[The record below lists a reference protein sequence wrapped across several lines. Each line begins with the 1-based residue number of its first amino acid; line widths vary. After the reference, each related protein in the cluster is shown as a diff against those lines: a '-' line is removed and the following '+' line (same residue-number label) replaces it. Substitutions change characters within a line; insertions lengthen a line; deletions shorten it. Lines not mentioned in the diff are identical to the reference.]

1 MKGLL
6 IKDVYM
12 LRGYCRV
19 FILLMLIMFA
29 ALIFTGGSSFFILY
43 TSVLTGTLPV
53 TALSYD
59 DREKW
64 CVYCQTLPV
73 TRAQYVAGKYVLGL
87 GCAACAVL
95 MTAACALNPATDRGM
110 LAALLP
116 CVPLLV
122 LTAPSLCLPLFFRLG
137 AEKGRTAYL
146 FIIVVLCAGA
156 SIVSGDGASLPAQMA
171 QPGMGAA
178 AIIAAAV
185 LYGASWLLSTRFYAQ
200 REL

>member
-19 FILLMLIMFA
+19 FILLILIMFGV
-29 ALIFTGGSSFFILY
+29 LIFTGGSGFFIIY
-43 TSVLTGTLPV
+43 TGVLTGTLPI

-73 TRAQYVAGKYVLGL
+73 TRTQYVAGKYVLGL

-95 MTAACALNPATDRGM
+95 LTAACALNPATDRGL

-122 LTAPSLCLPLFFRLG
+122 LAAPSLCLPLFFRLG

-146 FIIVVLCAGA
+146 FIIVLLCAGA
-156 SIVSGDGASLPAQMA
+156 SIASGDGASLPAQMA
-171 QPGMGAA
+171 RPGMGAG
-178 AIIAAAV
+178 AIGAAAA
-185 LYGASWLLSTRFYAQ
+185 LYGASWLLSTKLYAQ

>member
-1 MKGLL
+1 M
-6 IKDVYM
+6 
-12 LRGYCRV
+12 
-19 FILLMLIMFA
+19 
-29 ALIFTGGSSFFILY
+29 
-43 TSVLTGTLPV
+43 LTGTLPV

-122 LTAPSLCLPLFFRLG
+122 LTAPSLCLPRFFRLG

-146 FIIVVLCAGA
+146 FIIVLLCAGA

-178 AIIAAAV
+178 AIVAAAV

>member
-95 MTAACALNPATDRGM
+95 ITAACALNPATDRGM

-122 LTAPSLCLPLFFRLG
+122 LTAPSLCLPLFFRIG

-146 FIIVVLCAGA
+146 FIIVLLCAGA
-156 SIVSGDGASLPAQMA
+156 VSAALLVGAMRRTKENSPC
-171 QPGMGAA
+171 
-178 AIIAAAV
+178 
-185 LYGASWLLSTRFYAQ
+185 
-200 REL
+200 

>member
-87 GCAACAVL
+87 GCAACA
-95 MTAACALNPATDRGM
+95 LNPATDRGM

-146 FIIVVLCAGA
+146 FIIVLLFAGA
-156 SIVSGDGASLPAQMA
+156 SIVSGDGASLPVQMA
-171 QPGMGAA
+171 RPGMGAA
-178 AIIAAAV
+178 AIVAAAV